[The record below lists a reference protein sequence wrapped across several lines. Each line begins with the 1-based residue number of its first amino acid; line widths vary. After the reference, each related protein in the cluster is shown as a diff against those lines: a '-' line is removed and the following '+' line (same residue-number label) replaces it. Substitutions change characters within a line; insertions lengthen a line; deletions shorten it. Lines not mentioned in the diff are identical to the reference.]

1 MGTHKILGGNMRI
14 GDLVKSKFEPCSLG
28 LIVELMNYEH
38 LDRECAKVIWVSDE
52 VEPMYTA
59 VEETKHLEVLCK

>member
-1 MGTHKILGGNMRI
+1 MQI

-38 LDRECAKVIWVSDE
+38 LERECARVIWVSDE

-59 VEETKHLEVLCK
+59 VEVRKDLEVICE

>member
-1 MGTHKILGGNMRI
+1 MQI

-38 LDRECAKVIWVSDE
+38 LERECARVIWVSDE
-52 VEPMYTA
+52 IEPMYTA
-59 VEETKHLEVLCK
+59 VEVRKDLEVLCE